1 MGLRAFVKRKIL
13 CRKPRVLLYVD
24 PTNGDVYDQRVE
36 LVREACAAH
45 QTQLVCVWSRSF
57 SRMLINRADTDNEYA
72 AEIRSTLAPEEG
84 EELAWA
90 AEHLRAGCEVVGVI
104 SGSDAGTVSYT
115 HLRAHET

>member
-72 AEIRSTLAPEEG
+72 ALLKRARSSHGRLSIFAR
-84 EELAWA
+84 A
-90 AEHLRAGCEVVGVI
+90 ARWLG
-104 SGSDAGTVSYT
+104 
-115 HLRAHET
+115 